1 MLPALKM
8 SKEKCNIYFLN
19 CSDFHNNLTTT
30 ISKVSHNWG
39 FSFVPLKSE
48 IKVIA
53 HHRMH
58 YFTAIVV
65 VAVTCNALFLP
76 PRGNVFPTRDWKAKT
91 TTDISLSD
99 VEQRMPLSICTT
111 STLMIL
117 VLLRGFR
124 TEYKKVFTEAGK
136 VVVSLV
142 VADVKADLNSS
153 RHVKFV
159 RSPPSSF
166 CAYTLYPLL
175 VCLRESQRWLT
186 L

>member
-1 MLPALKM
+1 L
-8 SKEKCNIYFLN
+8 Y
-19 CSDFHNNLTTT
+19 DFHNNLTT
-30 ISKVSHNWG
+30 IQPFRRSAIIEG
-39 FSFVPLKSE
+39 FVPPKSE

-76 PRGNVFPTRDWKAKT
+76 LRGNVFPTCDWKVKT